1 MTKQS
6 KVTKIEKK
14 YKDKKTGEYKS
25 MTIEYSKVA
34 DRIKE
39 FRQDCPFGETKTNI
53 EIKGDYIF
61 ATATVTKDRSNESSA
76 SATGNAIAK
85 LTGFEKEFEKL
96 ETLAVGRA
104 LAFLGYGASGEIA
117 SSEEMEEFMEYKQTQ
132 KQELVFDLMAKVDEI
147 TNLEDLR
154 KFYTE
159 NKGLGKELDEYITKK
174 SKELKNENP
183 Q

>member
-53 EIKGDYIF
+53 DIKGEYMF
-61 ATATVTKDRSNESSA
+61 VNAYVQKDKSNPTSA
-76 SATGNAIAK
+76 SSTGNIIK
-85 LTGFEKEFEKL
+85 KITGEDKEFEKA

-117 SSEEMEEFMEYKQTQ
+117 SSEEMEEFLSFRERKEIEDFENF
-132 KQELVFDLMAKVDEI
+132 KDIVDGINNVDE
-147 TNLEDLR
+147 LR
-154 KFYTE
+154 ELYKKST
-159 NKGLGKELDEYITKK
+159 GRGKEYDKYIINKVN
-174 SKELKNENP
+174 SIKNGK
-183 Q
+183 